1 MKEEY
6 REAFS
11 EVEKIINLMPT
22 NLANR
27 IPVGFKQIIEKEKSK
42 TYRPNIIEPIEKCEL
57 KNETTIILA
66 VIYRDFL
73 CSKEERANLIERDT
87 NDLAKFEKELR
98 EKYNPDNIFK
108 NRNTTQ
114 YSHEEH
120 QTKQTAIVEYKEKN
134 FLQKLFDRVKH
145 LFKRN

>member
-11 EVEKIINLMPT
+11 EVAQVINLMPS
-22 NLANR
+22 NLANK
-27 IPVGFKQIIEKEKSK
+27 IPLGFKQIIETEKSK

-108 NRNTTQ
+108 NRNTTK
-114 YSHEEH
+114 YSQEEN
-120 QTKQTAIVEYKEKN
+120 QTEQMAVVEYKEKN
-134 FLQKLFDRVKH
+134 FLQKLFDKIKH
-145 LFKRN
+145 IFKRK